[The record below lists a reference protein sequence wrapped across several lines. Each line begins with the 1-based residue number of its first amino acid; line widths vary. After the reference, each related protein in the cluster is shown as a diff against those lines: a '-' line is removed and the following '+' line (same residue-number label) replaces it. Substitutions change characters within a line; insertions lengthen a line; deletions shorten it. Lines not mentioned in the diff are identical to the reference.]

1 MILRQLQMN
10 DRDDALQAQ
19 REMALDGF
27 DFLLDSMGTYCED
40 EPWEAY
46 LARLSSIKRGEN
58 VPADWVPSTLLVA
71 EVDGQIVGR
80 VSIRHE
86 LNQYLERTSGH
97 IGVGVRPAARGLGYA
112 TTIFVQS
119 LDITRELGLKKVLVT
134 CDETNI
140 ASGKVIERNGGILEN
155 IINDA
160 DGKKVKRYWIT
171 F

>member
-27 DFLLDSMGTYCED
+27 DFLLDSMGTYSED

-58 VPADWVPSTLLVA
+58 VLADWVPSTFLVA

-155 IINDA
+155 IINDSS
-160 DGKKVKRYWIT
+160 
-171 F
+171 